1 MTATYFFTILINGLR
16 LGSVYALI
24 AIGYSMV
31 YGILKL
37 INFAHGDIMTLGVYF
52 ILVLMNR
59 VGLPLWL
66 TLILSVGASIL
77 VGLIM
82 ERLAYR
88 PLRTAGEEATLIS
101 SLAVS
106 TILQNLMMMAFTAQR
121 QAFKLP
127 GWLTAIHMIGP
138 FRLSTINL
146 LTFAVTIVALIAL
159 SVVIRKTKIGIAMRA
174 CSENLNASRLMGIGV
189 NKVVM
194 FTFAVGSGLAVLAGL
209 MLAGEYMTVY
219 PTLGFVPSLKAFC
232 AAVIGGIG
240 SLGGS
245 VIGGVLIGVGEMM
258 FSGLMPPAYTNYR
271 DAFVFTLM
279 IVVLLFRPNGLF
291 GGKEGGRS

>member
-1 MTATYFFTILINGLR
+1 MSVTYFFTILINGLR
-16 LGSVYALI
+16 LGSVYALV

-37 INFAHGDIMTLGVYF
+37 INFAHGDIMTLGVYA
-52 ILVLMNR
+52 ILVLMDR
-59 VGLPLWL
+59 LGLPLPL
-66 TLILSVGASIL
+66 TIILSMAIAIV

-88 PLRTAGEEATLIS
+88 PLRTANEEATLIS

-106 TILQNLMMMAFTAQR
+106 TLLQNLMMMLFSSQR
-121 QAFKLP
+121 QPFLLP
-127 GWLTAIHMIGP
+127 QWLTNLHKIGP
-138 FRLSTINL
+138 FTLSTINI
-146 LTFAVTIVALIAL
+146 LTFVVTIIALIAL
-159 SVVIRKTKIGIAMRA
+159 TIVIKKTKIGIAMRA
-174 CSENLNASRLMGIGV
+174 CSENLNAAKLMGINV

-194 FTFAVGSGLAVLAGL
+194 FTFAVGSGLAVVAGL
-209 MLAGEYMTVY
+209 MLAGEYKTVY
-219 PTLGFVPSLKAFC
+219 PSLGFVPGLKAFC

-245 VIGGVLIGVGEMM
+245 VVGGLLIGVGEMM
-258 FSGLMPPAYTNYR
+258 FAGLMPTNFTNYR
-271 DAFVFTLM
+271 DAFVFALM
-279 IVVLLFRPNGLF
+279 IVVLLFRPNGFF

>member
-1 MTATYFFTILINGLR
+1 MTSVYFFTILINGLR
-16 LGSVYALI
+16 LGSIYALI

-52 ILVLMNR
+52 ILVQMDR
-59 VGLPLWL
+59 MGLPLPQ
-66 TLILSVGASIL
+66 TIVLSVAISIA

-88 PLRTAGEEATLIS
+88 PLRTADEEATLIS

-106 TILQNLMMMAFTAQR
+106 TLLQNLTMMLFTAQR
-121 QAFKLP
+121 QPFKLP
-127 GWLTAIHMIGP
+127 QWLSAQHEIGA
-138 FRLSTINL
+138 FRLSTINI
-146 LTFAVTIVALIAL
+146 LTFVVTIVALVIL
-159 SVVIRKTKIGIAMRA
+159 TIVIRKTKIGIAMRA
-174 CSENLNASRLMGIGV
+174 CSENLNAAKLMGINV

-194 FTFAVGSGLAVLAGL
+194 FTFAVGSGLAVIAGL
-209 MLAGEYMTVY
+209 MLSGEYQTVY
-219 PTLGFVPSLKAFC
+219 PSLGFVPSLKAFC

-245 VIGGVLIGVGEMM
+245 VIGGVLIGIAEMM
-258 FSGLMPPAYTNYR
+258 FSGLMPTAFTNYR
-271 DAFVFTLM
+271 DAFVFALM
-279 IVVLLFRPNGLF
+279 IIVLLFRPNGLF
-291 GGKEGGRS
+291 GSKEGGRS

>member
-1 MTATYFFTILINGLR
+1 MTLTYFFTILLGGLR
-16 LGSVYALI
+16 LGSIYALI

-37 INFAHGDIMTLGVYF
+37 INFAHGDIMTLGVF
-52 ILVLMNR
+52 MVLVMMNSLGIPVLLTLVISVAIAIG
-59 VGLPLWL
+59 VGLL
-66 TLILSVGASIL
+66 
-77 VGLIM
+77 M

-106 TILQNLMMMAFTAQR
+106 TILQNLMTMCFTAQR
-121 QAFKLP
+121 QPFKLP
-127 GWLTAIHMIGP
+127 EWLTAIHQFGS
-138 FRLSTINL
+138 FRLSTINI
-146 LTFAVTIVALIAL
+146 LTFAVTIVTLVIL
-159 SVVIRKTKIGIAMRA
+159 SIVTHKTKIGVAMRA
-174 CSENLNASRLMGIGV
+174 CSENLNASKLMGINV
-189 NKVVM
+189 NRVIM
-194 FTFAVGSGLAVLAGL
+194 FTFAVGAALAVIAGF

-219 PTLGFVPSLKAFC
+219 PSLGFVPSLKAFC

-245 VIGGVLIGVGEMM
+245 VVGGLLIGCGEMM
-258 FSGLMPPAYTNYR
+258 FAGLAPTKVTSYR

-279 IVVLLFRPNGLF
+279 IVVLLFKPNGLF

>member
-1 MTATYFFTILINGLR
+1 MTASYFFTILINGLR

-59 VGLPLWL
+59 IGLPLWL
-66 TLILSVGASIL
+66 TLIFSVTASIV
-77 VGLIM
+77 VGLLM

-106 TILQNLMMMAFTAQR
+106 TILQNLMTMAFSAQR

-127 GWLTAIHMIGP
+127 DWLTAIHMIGP
-138 FRLSTINL
+138 FRLSTINI
-146 LTFAVTIVALIAL
+146 LTFVVTIVALVAL
-159 SVVIRKTKIGIAMRA
+159 SFVIRKTKIGIAMRA
-174 CSENLNASRLMGIGV
+174 CSENLNASRLMGISV

-194 FTFAVGSGLAVLAGL
+194 FTFAVGSGLAVIAGV

-219 PTLGFVPSLKAFC
+219 PMLGFVPSLKAFC

-240 SLGGS
+240 SLAGS

-258 FSGLMPPAYTNYR
+258 FSGLMPTTYTNYR

>member
-1 MTATYFFTILINGLR
+1 MTATYFFTILLNGLR
-16 LGSVYALI
+16 LGSVYALV

-52 ILVLMNR
+52 ILVLMNNAGIPLPVTIIVSMALAIG
-59 VGLPLWL
+59 VGLL
-66 TLILSVGASIL
+66 
-77 VGLIM
+77 M

-88 PLRTAGEEATLIS
+88 PLRTASEEATLVS

-106 TILQNLMMMAFTAQR
+106 TLLQNVMIMVFSAQR
-121 QAFKLP
+121 EPFLLP
-127 GWLTAIHMIGP
+127 DYLTNVHKIGP
-138 FRLSTINL
+138 FTLSTVNI
-146 LTFAVTIVALIAL
+146 LTFIVTIIALVALTI
-159 SVVIRKTKIGIAMRA
+159 VIKKTKIGVAMRA
-174 CSENLNASRLMGIGV
+174 CAENQNAAKLMGISI

-194 FTFAVGSGLAVLAGL
+194 FTFAVGSGLAVIAGL
-209 MLAGEYMTVY
+209 MLAGEYKTVY

-245 VIGGVLIGVGEMM
+245 VLGGLIIGVGEML
-258 FSGLMPPAYTNYR
+258 FAGLMPTAFTNYR
-271 DAFVFTLM
+271 DAFVFALM
-279 IVVLLFRPNGLF
+279 IVVLLFRPNGIF